1 MILKNPKISC
11 KENISLVNW
20 VWPCTSP
27 WWSWVTEAASSL
39 PHPAVCVFLTWAV
52 SFNKVQ
58 LLLSLQKLFVFFIFT
73 YSVIRSIFDLRK
85 MRSKPQLCSF
95 LILFLQELVLI
106 MHTEQQAQNIL
117 AQHTSILVTVTFL
130 WYCYLCNVCKNGAVY
145 KTFESQLKVVA
156 VPVLTNFLA
165 VGVCVS
171 FGNIPIHF
179 MMTVIV

>member
-27 WWSWVTEAASSL
+27 WWSQVTEAASSL

-58 LLLSLQKLFVFFIFT
+58 LLLSLQKLFIFSFSPT
-73 YSVIRSIFDLRK
+73 LWYDLSSISGKWEASPSSV
-85 MRSKPQLCSF
+85 
-95 LILFLQELVLI
+95 LFLSFFAGACADYAY
-106 MHTEQQAQNIL
+106 EQQAQNIL
-117 AQHTSILVTVTFL
+117 AQHTSILVTVTLL

-145 KTFESQLKVVA
+145 KSFESQLKVVA
-156 VPVLTNFLA
+156 VPVLTNFVA